1 MGLSPF
7 ISNGYH
13 YVFFEKFNL
22 IPNKVYIF
30 LFYCTAVTTDKNF
43 NCVDNNGEYYFL
55 YPNMFC
61 NLINFRNIL
70 LLTFEVHERWRAIG
84 AKNT

>member
-1 MGLSPF
+1 MGLSPV

-30 LFYCTAVTTDKNF
+30 LFYCTAVTTDKNLIAL
-43 NCVDNNGEYYFL
+43 VIMDNKIPLSEHVL
-55 YPNMFC
+55 
-61 NLINFRNIL
+61 
-70 LLTFEVHERWRAIG
+70 
-84 AKNT
+84 